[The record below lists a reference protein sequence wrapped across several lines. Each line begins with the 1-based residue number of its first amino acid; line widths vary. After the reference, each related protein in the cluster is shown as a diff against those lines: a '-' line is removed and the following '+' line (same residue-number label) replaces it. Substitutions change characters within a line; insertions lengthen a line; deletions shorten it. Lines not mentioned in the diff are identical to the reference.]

1 MNTVSLKVPDPLA
14 AAIAE
19 TARRKGM
26 SKSALIREALTE
38 YLGRLETEQPGSALS
53 RVSDLEGILCGPED
67 LSINQDYLEGF
78 GR

>member
-1 MNTVSLKVPDPLA
+1 MNTVSLKVPEPLD

-38 YLGRLETEQPGSALS
+38 YLGRLETRQPGSALS
-53 RVSDLEGILCGPED
+53 RVADLGGILCGPED
-67 LSINQDYLEGF
+67 LSVNKDHLKGF

>member
-1 MNTVSLKVPDPLA
+1 MNTVSLKMPDTLA
-14 AAIAE
+14 AAITE
-19 TARRKGM
+19 TARQKGV

-53 RVSDLEGILCGPED
+53 RVADLLGILSGPED
-67 LSINQDYLEGF
+67 LSVNKDYLEGF

>member
-1 MNTVSLKVPDPLA
+1 MNTVSLKMPDPLA
-14 AAIAE
+14 AAITE
-19 TARRKGM
+19 TARQKGV

-53 RVSDLEGILCGPED
+53 RVADLLGILSGPED
-67 LSINQDYLEGF
+67 LSVNKDYLEGF

>member
-14 AAIAE
+14 TAITE
-19 TARRKGM
+19 TARRKGV

-38 YLGRLETEQPGSALS
+38 YLGRLETAQSGSALS
-53 RVSDLEGILCGPED
+53 RVADLEGILNGPED
-67 LSINQDYLEGF
+67 LSVNKDYLEGF

>member
-14 AAIAE
+14 AAITE
-19 TARRKGM
+19 TARRKGV

-38 YLGRLETEQPGSALS
+38 YLRRLETEQSGSALS
-53 RVSDLEGILCGPED
+53 RVADLDGILCGPED
-67 LSINQDYLEGF
+67 LSVNQDYLEEF

>member
-14 AAIAE
+14 AAITE
-19 TARRKGM
+19 TARQKGV

-53 RVSDLEGILCGPED
+53 RVADLLGILSGPED
-67 LSINQDYLEGF
+67 LSVNKDYLEGF

>member
-14 AAIAE
+14 AAITE
-19 TARRKGM
+19 TARRKGV

-53 RVSDLEGILCGPED
+53 RVSDLVGILYGPED
-67 LSINQDYLEGF
+67 LSVNKDYLEDF